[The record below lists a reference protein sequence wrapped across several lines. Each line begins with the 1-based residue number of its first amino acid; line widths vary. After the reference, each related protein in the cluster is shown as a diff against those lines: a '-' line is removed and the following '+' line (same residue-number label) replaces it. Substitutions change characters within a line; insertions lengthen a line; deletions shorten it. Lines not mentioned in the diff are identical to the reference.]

1 MLELRADMAIL
12 SERATIHELS
22 DFTRPDGV
30 TRDLSSQWYAT
41 TNFLE
46 RDFDGSGVPHPD

>member
-1 MLELRADMAIL
+1 MAIL

-41 TNFLE
+41 TDLLD
-46 RDFDGSGVPHPD
+46 RDFEGSGVPHPD